1 MIVPSYNGKV
11 WGSFAKDGSRLYQK
25 EHYESV
31 INQIKL
37 IQDVTFLTSNY
48 KDLNFNNCLI
58 YCDPPYASSK
68 KEYYNKEFNSDDFWN
83 WAEEQSK
90 NNKIFV
96 SECHAP
102 EHWNIIWQKPYKRTV
117 ANQTKGID
125 TIEKLFTF

>member
-68 KEYYNKEFNSDDFWN
+68 KEYYNKKFNSDEFWN
-83 WAEEQSK
+83 WAEE
-90 NNKIFV
+90 
-96 SECHAP
+96 
-102 EHWNIIWQKPYKRTV
+102 
-117 ANQTKGID
+117 
-125 TIEKLFTF
+125 